1 MRKYKLT
8 EKEQIES
15 KKRREKGITLIALI
29 VTIVIL
35 LILAGIGIGTLSGDN
50 GLINQTR
57 RSKTWIRKK

>member
-8 EKEQIES
+8 EKEQMES

-57 RSKTWIRKK
+57 RSKT

>member
-57 RSKTWIRKK
+57 RSKT